1 MQEQSLIKNTTGK
14 KYKKMYIIIKEI
26 ESNKGT
32 KLPVIM
38 LNGHAEILEFEKEAE
53 ALNFADIMN
62 TNTDSGHKYS
72 VKKVGS

>member
-1 MQEQSLIKNTTGK
+1 
-14 KYKKMYIIIKEI
+14 MYIIIKEI
-26 ESNKGT
+26 ESRTGT

-38 LNGHAEILEFEKEAE
+38 LNGQAEILEFEKEAE
-53 ALNFADIMN
+53 ALSFADIMN

>member
-1 MQEQSLIKNTTGK
+1 
-14 KYKKMYIIIKEI
+14 MYIIIKEI
-26 ESNKGT
+26 ESIKGT

-38 LNGHAEILEFEKEAE
+38 LNSQAEILEFENESE
-53 ALNFADIMN
+53 ALNLADIMN

>member
-1 MQEQSLIKNTTGK
+1 MDKEI
-14 KYKKMYIIIKEI
+14 KMYIIIKEI
-26 ESNKGT
+26 ESRTGT

-38 LNGHAEILEFEKEAE
+38 LNGQAEVLEFEKEAE